1 MPKEEFAYCGLNCT
15 TCKSRFADIRQKI
28 RTLDAAFENVNITA
42 MAKAIP
48 LMHSKYRGYRKMAD
62 FFGHECPGCRN
73 GGGNPF
79 CGIRK
84 CAKKKG
90 YFTCVECT
98 TDLCRKFSSLL
109 KIHND
114 NEIQNN
120 RELLRNFSRETEEA

>member
-1 MPKEEFAYCGLNCT
+1 MMHKTDFAYCGLNCS
-15 TCKSRFADIRQKI
+15 TCKERFQIIREKLGELDI
-28 RTLDAAFENVNITA
+28 AFERVNITE

-62 FFGHECPGCRN
+62 FFKNECPGCRG

-79 CGIRK
+79 CGIRR

-90 YFTCVECT
+90 YATCVECN
-98 TDLCRKFSSLL
+98 TDLCGKFKSLL

-120 RELLRNFSRETEEA
+120 RDPIKQMM